1 MIVGVSLSDFD
12 LRGSEDVGFF
22 SLCIC
27 VLRCECDR
35 DGRTLTRLLFSS
47 VYGGG
52 APMCTGC
59 WY

>member
-1 MIVGVSLSDFD
+1 MMVGVSLSDFD
-12 LRGSEDVGFF
+12 LRGNDEVGFF

-47 VYGGG
+47 
-52 APMCTGC
+52 A
-59 WY
+59 